1 MKVHTNKNIRA
12 ALIEL
17 DGYKKK
23 SKQQWPEK
31 KKGQQSCVA
40 LEDGQSQR
48 SWRKGKY
55 DRNILNEF
63 LKELIKNK

>member
-1 MKVHTNKNIRA
+1 MKVHTNKNIWA

-17 DGYKKK
+17 DGYKKN
-23 SKQQWPEK
+23 QNNNDQG

-63 LKELIKNK
+63 LKELSKNK